1 MEKLGTVLVIDD
13 DRRSVDILCR
23 MLALDG
29 IKSLPATS
37 GAAGLK
43 ILRSQDIDCILLDVL
58 MPEMD
63 GLEVCE
69 RLRAEERT
77 RSIPVILLTGKD
89 DEQTRAAGMHLG
101 VSEFLAK
108 PVVKAELWAR
118 VRAQLRSRA
127 HVRELDATLAKAA
140 DLAPTADD

>member
-1 MEKLGTVLVIDD
+1 MERLGTVLVVDD
-13 DRRSVDILCR
+13 DPRSVDILCR

-29 IKSLPATS
+29 IASVPATS
-37 GAAGLK
+37 GAAA
-43 ILRSQDIDCILLDVL
+43 LRIIRAQDIDCILLDVL

-63 GLEVCE
+63 GLQVCD
-69 RLRAEERT
+69 RLRSDERT

-89 DEQTRAAGMHLG
+89 DEPTRAAGMRLG

-127 HVRELDATLAKAA
+127 TIRELDAQLAK
-140 DLAPTADD
+140 L

>member
-1 MEKLGTVLVIDD
+1 MPEKLGTVLVVDD

-29 IKSLPATS
+29 IACAPATS
-37 GAAGLK
+37 GAAALR
-43 ILRSQDIDCILLDVL
+43 IVRSQDIDCILLDVL

-69 RLRAEERT
+69 QLRADERT
-77 RSIPVILLTGKD
+77 RAIPVILLTGKD
-89 DEQTRAAGMHLG
+89 DTQTRAAGMRLG

-108 PVVKAELWAR
+108 PVVKSELWAR

-127 HVRELDATLAKAA
+127 TLRELDAQLAK
-140 DLAPTADD
+140 L